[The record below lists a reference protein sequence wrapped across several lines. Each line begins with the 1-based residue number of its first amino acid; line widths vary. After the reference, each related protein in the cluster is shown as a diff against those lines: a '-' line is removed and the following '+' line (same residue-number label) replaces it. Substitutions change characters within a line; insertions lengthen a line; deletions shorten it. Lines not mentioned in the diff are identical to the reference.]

1 MENIPPLYLPSK
13 NAKNAAIGDVY
24 AILALLYGVI
34 DKLYASFNL
43 SLTNFVVCNSFV
55 VLDIYTI
62 FRQNRSGFLY
72 TRMVSWN
79 HPCILESKYRTHLE
93 MQWMQSHRLKNILVN
108 FPRLVLLNHSN

>member
-13 NAKNAAIGDVY
+13 NAKNAAIGDIYVAD

-55 VLDIYTI
+55 VLDIILYFDKIGLVFYTPEWCL
-62 FRQNRSGFLY
+62 G
-72 TRMVSWN
+72 
-79 HPCILESKYRTHLE
+79 P
-93 MQWMQSHRLKNILVN
+93 ILVFLKVN
-108 FPRLVLLNHSN
+108 TGCI

>member
-24 AILALLYGVI
+24 VADAILALLYGVI

-55 VLDIYTI
+55 VLDIILYFDKIGLVFYTPE
-62 FRQNRSGFLY
+62 RCLG
-72 TRMVSWN
+72 T
-79 HPCILESKYRTHLE
+79 
-93 MQWMQSHRLKNILVN
+93 ILVFLKVN
-108 FPRLVLLNHSN
+108 TRRI

>member
-13 NAKNAAIGDVY
+13 NAKNAVIGDVY

-34 DKLYASFNL
+34 DQLYTSFNL
-43 SLTNFVVCNSFV
+43 SLTNLVVCNSVV

-72 TRMVSWN
+72 TRMVSWT
-79 HPCILESKYRTHLE
+79 HPCILENKYMTHLE
-93 MQWMQSHRLKNILVN
+93 MQWMQSHHLKNFLEN
-108 FPRLVLLNHSN
+108 FPRLSLLTRSN